1 VAIIRKRV
9 WLAVVC
15 AALASCAAANRSGS
29 PAVTDS
35 PAIIDS
41 QFCRAG
47 PGEVCA
53 AVDRAVDHD
62 PLSGVLVSLVG
73 PSGNVIAS
81 SRTDRRGIAL
91 LKLPDEN
98 VAIKYVIAE
107 PVPTVIVGVRWYPN
121 VRQYYIESC
130 GGSIP

>member
-1 VAIIRKRV
+1 MHVAIIRETV

-15 AALASCAAANRSGS
+15 AALASCATAQRS
-29 PAVTDS
+29 DS
-35 PAIIDS
+35 PAAIDP

-47 PGEVCA
+47 PGEVCT
-53 AVDRAVDHD
+53 AVDRAVDHS
-62 PLSGVLVSLVG
+62 PLSGVLASLVG

-91 LKLPDEN
+91 LKLPDGN
-98 VAIKYVIAE
+98 VDIKYVIAE
-107 PVPTVIVGVRWYPN
+107 PFPTVIVGVRWFPT
-121 VRQYYIESC
+121 VHQYYIEAC